1 MSESNSDQ
9 QTIEAVDATHAVDA
23 AHAVNAA
30 RRSQIISEALPYI
43 RRLHGETVVI
53 KYGGAAMT
61 EESLKAAVMGDI
73 ALLHYVGIKPV
84 VVHGG
89 GPEISA
95 MCQQLGI
102 EPQFVAG
109 MRVTDEATMRVTE
122 MVLGQIGKGITQ
134 LLGQKGAPSV
144 GLSGKDGGLLTA
156 HKYEGEADWGLVGEI
171 ESVNPQLLKTLA
183 REGFVPVVTP
193 VAPGKQGETYNVNAD
208 LAAAA
213 IAAALG
219 ATKLLLLTD
228 VAGVYRDF
236 EDKSSLIETLTE
248 AEAEE
253 LLASGSVGK
262 GMIPKIQCCLEAV
275 RGGVGRAHIV
285 DGREPHAI
293 LTELFTDQG
302 CGTMIVGDDKSRE
315 AERRIEGSDAHAE
328 P

>member
-1 MSESNSDQ
+1 MSDAISEFNQLDAVSD
-9 QTIEAVDATHAVDA
+9 
-23 AHAVNAA
+23 A

-43 RRLHGETVVI
+43 RRLSGQTVVI

-61 EESLKAAVMGDI
+61 DEKLKAAVMGDI
-73 ALLHYVGIKPV
+73 ALLHYVGVKPI

-134 LLGQKGAPSV
+134 LLGNKGAPSV

-156 HKYEGEADWGLVGEI
+156 RKFVGEADWGLVGEV
-171 ESVNPQLLKTLA
+171 ESVNPHLLRTLA
-183 REGFVPVVTP
+183 REGFVPIVTP
-193 VAPGKQGETYNVNAD
+193 VAPGAGGETYNVNAD

-213 IAAALG
+213 IAAAVG
-219 ATKLLLLTD
+219 AVKLLLLTD
-228 VAGVYRDF
+228 VAGIYRDF
-236 EDKSSLIETLTE
+236 EDKSSLIATLTE
-248 AEAEE
+248 TEAEE
-253 LLASGSVGK
+253 LLHSGAVGK
-262 GMIPKIQCCLEAV
+262 GMIPKVQCCLEAV

-293 LTELFTDQG
+293 LMELFTDSG
-302 CGTMIVGDDKSRE
+302 CGTMIVGDGHGTG
-315 AERRIEGSDAHAE
+315 AERRIEGSGNQTE